1 MGVSR
6 FEDGGVTVRGGMS
19 MALARNWWALAVRG
33 VAGIVFGLVAFAAPV
48 SAMLTLALVFAVYLL
63 VDGVFAIAAAIRA
76 AEHHERWSLLLAEG
90 VLNLAMGVLVFLFP
104 TGAVLGFVLLTAA
117 WALMTGGMMLA
128 ASFRLHASHG
138 RVWLALGGIVS
149 LLWGAVLIAS
159 PLLGAL
165 VLTWWLGGYALLFG
179 VVMLVLA
186 VRLRP
191 HRAPV

>member
-1 MGVSR
+1 
-6 FEDGGVTVRGGMS
+6 
-19 MALARNWWALAVRG
+19 
-33 VAGIVFGLVAFAAPV
+33 
-48 SAMLTLALVFAVYLL
+48 
-63 VDGVFAIAAAIRA
+63 
-76 AEHHERWSLLLAEG
+76 
-90 VLNLAMGVLVFLFP
+90 
-104 TGAVLGFVLLTAA
+104 
-117 WALMTGGMMLA
+117 
-128 ASFRLHASHG
+128 
-138 RVWLALGGIVS
+138 VWLALGGIVS